1 MGIFKFEDTSL
12 IGNVIAVDTSSVVVK
27 VENEDVLSE
36 IQVNNLVAIK
46 ASKQRQTLIGMVSKI
61 IRKFSEM
68 LDDSDEIEKDD
79 VVKITLIGTLLDKFG
94 TRENIFKR
102 TLESVP
108 EITAQCYIMNNE
120 DLSNFMSV
128 LSVNSEG
135 KDNSL
140 KIGNYTLNKDATAY
154 LDGNRLFQKHAVI
167 VGSTGSGKS
176 CTVATLIEEIAKL
189 QSSNAVVFDIH
200 GEYEPIIGENIKHF
214 KIAGPSDGVSDGFIY
229 LPYWLLTYEEM
240 ISMMIDRSD
249 NNAPNQAM
257 IFSRTVY
264 KCKKDYLISVGKS
277 DIVDDITID
286 SPTPYDIKTL
296 LDELNA
302 INSEVVP
309 GAKAGSTKKG
319 DFNGT
324 LSRFIQRLENKVSD
338 KRLNF
343 LFSSDESLLNYD
355 YMVELC
361 SKLMLPAS
369 SNGGVKIIDFSEV
382 PSDVLPLVVSLV
394 ARLIFSVQQWTDRE
408 KINPIAIF
416 CDEAH
421 LYIPQNT
428 KQGIEA
434 QSLNSFERI
443 AKEGRKYGIG
453 LVVITQRPSEVD
465 RTVLSQSSNFIAMRL
480 TNADDQNVIKKLL
493 PDSLGN
499 FGELLPILDVG
510 EALIVGDASLLPSR
524 INVNKPKP
532 EPNSATIGF
541 WSEWSKEST
550 DNSLDIAIES
560 LRRQTKI

>member
-68 LDDSDEIEKDD
+68 LDDSDEIQKDD

-524 INVNKPKP
+524 INVNKPNP

>member
-264 KCKKDYLISVGKS
+264 KCKKIILLVLANLILL
-277 DIVDDITID
+277 TI
-286 SPTPYDIKTL
+286 
-296 LDELNA
+296 
-302 INSEVVP
+302 
-309 GAKAGSTKKG
+309 
-319 DFNGT
+319 
-324 LSRFIQRLENKVSD
+324 
-338 KRLNF
+338 
-343 LFSSDESLLNYD
+343 SLL
-355 YMVELC
+355 
-361 SKLMLPAS
+361 
-369 SNGGVKIIDFSEV
+369 I
-382 PSDVLPLVVSLV
+382 VLRHMILKHY
-394 ARLIFSVQQWTDRE
+394 WT
-408 KINPIAIF
+408 
-416 CDEAH
+416 
-421 LYIPQNT
+421 
-428 KQGIEA
+428 
-434 QSLNSFERI
+434 S
-443 AKEGRKYGIG
+443 
-453 LVVITQRPSEVD
+453 
-465 RTVLSQSSNFIAMRL
+465 
-480 TNADDQNVIKKLL
+480 
-493 PDSLGN
+493 
-499 FGELLPILDVG
+499 
-510 EALIVGDASLLPSR
+510 
-524 INVNKPKP
+524 
-532 EPNSATIGF
+532 
-541 WSEWSKEST
+541 
-550 DNSLDIAIES
+550 
-560 LRRQTKI
+560 